1 MTSIISYEEIKN
13 FYEEFKK
20 NPPADG
26 FTKFYKEFSYM
37 KTLIEMAKNQGLKE
51 EAEQYE
57 KIQKNAVSELEK
69 LGYKFI

>member
-1 MTSIISYEEIKN
+1 MTSIITYDEMKN
-13 FYEEFKK
+13 FYEKFKQ
-20 NPPADG
+20 NPPEDE

-37 KTLIEMAKNQGLKE
+37 KNLIEMAKHQGLKE